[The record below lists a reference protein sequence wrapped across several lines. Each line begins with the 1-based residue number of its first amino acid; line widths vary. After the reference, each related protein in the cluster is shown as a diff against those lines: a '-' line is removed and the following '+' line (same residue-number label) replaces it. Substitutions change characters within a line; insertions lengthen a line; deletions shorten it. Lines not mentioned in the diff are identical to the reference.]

1 MAIDERKSLSD
12 DDISTVSVRQAA
24 RPGAQGTTVAQ
35 QKADQGD
42 VDGTDTGDVD
52 GTDTGDV
59 DGTDTGD
66 ADGSDRG
73 DASDRGDQTDRADAG
88 DRS

>member
-24 RPGAQGTTVAQ
+24 RPGAQGATVAQ
-35 QKADQGD
+35 KTDRGD

-52 GTDTGDV
+52 GTDSGDV
-59 DGTDTGD
+59 DGTDTG
-66 ADGSDRG
+66 GDRG
-73 DASDRGDQTDRADAG
+73 DKPDRGDQTDRADAG
-88 DRS
+88 DRR

>member
-1 MAIDERKSLSD
+1 MSMAIDERKSLSD

-24 RPGAQGTTVAQ
+24 RPGAQGATVAQ

-52 GTDTGDV
+52 GTDTGD
-59 DGTDTGD
+59 
-66 ADGSDRG
+66 ADGGDRG
-73 DASDRGDQTDRADAG
+73 NALDRGDQTDRADAG
-88 DRS
+88 DRG